1 MSFARDAEMQHLAR
15 LQLDYITELLSQNP
29 KGDELPEFIQ
39 DLIRT
44 RPYLELVAVGAAVFN
59 EETVNARVNKSFSAP
74 EYDVEGLHA
83 PSPSATAPTRQV
95 GELVTAVA
103 GTMDEFR
110 ADGQLDNVEEDRYCD
125 HACSWYSSWSFC
137 GGRISEC
144 LARLDAALRDRHD
157 CLSDIYADDNA
168 GAPPPTPWELE
179 TVHSNSSKVSKVTET
194 ALAFLSK
201 TDVGHI
207 IEARAQSSSQSISS
221 REAEHGTPQKDSA
234 TRDVESVSIETES
247 PTPTTQLHHDEVDA
261 GLISFDEDLTPAG
274 TIPTTIGDVSPPT
287 STFAKE
293 WEESESGNVA
303 LDVSCTIPHSVESET
318 ELPVQTSEVVPF
330 STKGTTSAPN
340 DECTVS
346 AEPQC
351 AAVSI
356 TGDDAFTPAISV
368 HKDSNVIKCFKC
380 GKDCDGNVITCS
392 CGHHYGAD
400 CLNDVV
406 KASIHGS
413 TPFPPVCCEIPVPVD
428 INSSIFDEKILYD
441 FLWMK
446 FGASD
451 VGEQGSIGEQ
461 GDKSLPSPHSLPSL
475 PSTPFTPS
483 TPSVPSPPSISTE
496 EEAEY
501 SFSGFGEEVADNG
514 DSKCR
519 LCHKTIEKGL
529 YCPDCCYR
537 CNNSRADCKCDWWD
551 GRQRR
556 EKDLAIVKTSTSQT
570 VQPQVAPFRGQRKQF
585 GGIFQRNNGTPRV
598 ETQNGACQHPLMKQV
613 KFSGRCFDCHHMLPT
628 FLWQCTRCKYSVCK
642 HCGMKRGIFSH

>member
-1 MSFARDAEMQHLAR
+1 MSFAQDAEMQHLAR

-29 KGDELPEFIQ
+29 QGDELPELIQ

-44 RPYLELVAVGAAVFN
+44 RPYLELVAAGAAVFN
-59 EETVNARVNKSFSAP
+59 EEAVNARVNKGFSAP
-74 EYDVEGLHA
+74 EYDLEGLRA
-83 PSPSATAPTRQV
+83 PSPSATAPTHQ
-95 GELVTAVA
+95 EAHLTDSTTATVA
-103 GTMDEFR
+103 SFSDFASDIVITPAPGTPP
-110 ADGQLDNVEEDRYCD
+110 GPSVEVAYQN
-125 HACSWYSSWSFC
+125 AF
-137 GGRISEC
+137 
-144 LARLDAALRDRHD
+144 ARLDAALRDRHD
-157 CLSDIYADDNA
+157 CFSDIYTDDNA

-194 ALAFLSK
+194 ALAFLSE

-221 REAEHGTPQKDSA
+221 REAEHCTPQKDST
-234 TRDVESVSIETES
+234 TRDVESVSIETAS
-247 PTPTTQLHHDEVDA
+247 PTPTTHLHHDEVDA
-261 GLISFDEDLTPAG
+261 GLIFFDEDPTHAG

-293 WEESESGNVA
+293 WEESECGNVA
-303 LDVSCTIPHSVESET
+303 LDVSCAIAHSVESET

-330 STKGTTSAPN
+330 STKGTTSAPI
-340 DECTVS
+340 DECIVS
-346 AEPQC
+346 TEPQC

-356 TGDDAFTPAISV
+356 TGDNAFTPAISV
-368 HKDSNVIKCFKC
+368 HQDSNVIKCFKC
-380 GKDCDGNVITCS
+380 GKDCDGNAITCS
-392 CGHHYGAD
+392 CGHHYCAD
-400 CLNDVV
+400 CLNDGV

-413 TPFPPVCCEIPVPVD
+413 TPFPPVCCEIPIPVD

-441 FLWMK
+441 FLWKK

-461 GDKSLPSPHSLPSL
+461 GDKSLPSPHSIPSL
-475 PSTPFTPS
+475 PSTPFTPTTPVTPS
-483 TPSVPSPPSISTE
+483 TPSVPSPPSLSTE

-501 SFSGFGEEVADNG
+501 SFSGFGEEAADNG

-556 EKDLAIVKTSTSQT
+556 EKDLAIVKKSTFQT
-570 VQPQVAPFRGQRKQF
+570 AQPQVAPFRGQRKQF
-585 GGIFQRNNGTPRV
+585 GGIFQRNNGTPRD
-598 ETQNGACQHPLMKQV
+598 EAQNGACQHLLMKQV
-613 KFSGRCFDCHHMLPT
+613 KFSGRCFDCQHMLPA

-642 HCGMKRGIFSH
+642 HCGKKRGIFSH